1 MLRTF
6 GRWMVGIIVLAL
18 VAAGAWGLHLWQ
30 RGPDDT
36 AVETPSEPATG
47 APVQTVRLTPQ
58 AQKNLD
64 LASAPVKRETYWRT
78 VELPGIVVD
87 RPGISDRGV
96 AATVT
101 GIVTEIH
108 AHPGDTV
115 APHQPLFAIR
125 LVSESLH
132 ASQLELSKATR
143 DIEIAQNQKK
153 RFSEAAQSGAL
164 SQARIIEI
172 DNQILRLQGTADAHR
187 QDLKARGLTPEGI
200 DAAAKGEF
208 VTQITVQAP
217 GEQAP
222 KPPDVVLTSGSV
234 PAPGR
239 LPFSFELH
247 TLNVQLGQQVQAGE
261 ILCSLADHR
270 SLMIEG
276 RAFKDDLPLVQDAA
290 KKGWT
295 VDVEYDQTARG
306 DWPPAPQKLR
316 IHHVANTIDPES
328 RTFAFYLLLENQ
340 WQSYEYDGEPRLLW
354 RFRPGDRMRLRV
366 AVDKLENVFV
376 VPREAVVREGPE
388 AFVFRQNGDLFERFS
403 VHVLHEDRL
412 HVVLANDGSVRPG
425 SYIAQHSAASLNR
438 VLKAQASSGMPSN
451 LHVHADGTV
460 HAAH

>member
-1 MLRTF
+1 M
-6 GRWMVGIIVLAL
+6 AL
-18 VAAGAWGLHLWQ
+18 VAGAAWGLHLWQ
-30 RGPDDT
+30 QRGHHET
-36 AVETPSEPATG
+36 AAEAPKPAAG
-47 APVQTVRLTPQ
+47 KQVQTVRLTSQ
-58 AQKNLD
+58 AQKNLQ
-64 LASAPVKRETYWRT
+64 LASAAVKPETYWRT
-78 VELPGIVVD
+78 IELPGIVVD

-96 AATVT
+96 AATAT

-115 APHQPLFAIR
+115 APHQPLFSIR

-143 DIEIAQNQKK
+143 DIEIAQTQKK
-153 RFSEAAQSGAL
+153 RFSEAALSGAI

-187 QDLKARGLTPEGI
+187 QDLKARGLPPEGI

-208 VTQITVQAP
+208 VTQITVHAP
-217 GEQAP
+217 GEQVPRSAA
-222 KPPDVVLTSGSV
+222 VTLTSGSE
-234 PAPGR
+234 PEPKR
-239 LPFSFELH
+239 LPFNFELH
-247 TLNVQLGQQVQAGE
+247 KLNVQLGQQVQAGE

-276 RAFKDDLPLVQDAA
+276 RAFKDDLPLIQDAA
-290 KKGWT
+290 KKSWT
-295 VDVEYDQTARG
+295 VEVEYDQPARG
-306 DWPPAPQKLR
+306 GWPPAPQKQR

-340 WQSYEYDGEPRLLW
+340 WQSYEYDGEPRRLW
-354 RFRPGDRMRLRV
+354 RFRPGDRLRLRV
-366 AVDKLENVFV
+366 AVDKLDNVLV

-388 AFVFRQNGDLFERFS
+388 AFVFRQNGDLFDRLG
-403 VHVLHEDRL
+403 VHVVHEDRL
-412 HVVLANDGSVRPG
+412 RTVLANDGSLRPG
-425 SYIAQHSAASLNR
+425 SFLAQNSAASLNR
-438 VLKAQASSGMPSN
+438 VLKAQQSSGMPAN